1 MANWRP
7 PTSSVPFQDRAS
19 PFSEHLPAAPAAPTV
34 VSHSVCCLA
43 DTTEHG
49 PAACCRVGMPR
60 ARTLTG
66 DVMVGVSSLCT
77 LAAGASIISPDVRAQ
92 VNTFAAD
99 PGVQLSALA
108 SRAMDFGNMLV
119 RSAGDYTPD
128 STPFMGFA
136 IVAVVLTLMMFRS

>member
-1 MANWRP
+1 
-7 PTSSVPFQDRAS
+7 
-19 PFSEHLPAAPAAPTV
+19 
-34 VSHSVCCLA
+34 
-43 DTTEHG
+43 
-49 PAACCRVGMPR
+49 MPR

-66 DVMVGVSSLCT
+66 DAMVGVSSLCT